1 MLTNRIGLGL
11 ALLGALA
18 ILAAACLVRVVDG
31 GWILIAASIGI
42 GGSALWVS
50 RGNHRGAVLPVGLCI
65 LASVPVLAG
74 ASIQRGSVSLLPHAI
89 AAAGLAIALAGSLLL
104 ARRPAGTSDQSA
116 EPPTPSE
123 FRSIYNVDN
132 GCPRC
137 RRPVDASARTCGYCG
152 FAMSRY
158 RQR

>member
-1 MLTNRIGLGL
+1 MLAKRIGLGL

-18 ILAAACLVRVVDG
+18 IMAAACLTRIVDG

-50 RGNHRGAVLPVGLCI
+50 AGNHRGAVLPVALCI
-65 LASVPVLAG
+65 LISVPVLAG
-74 ASIQRGSVSLLPHAI
+74 AGLQHGSVSLLPHAI
-89 AAAGLAIALAGSLLL
+89 AAAGLAAALAGSLLL
-104 ARRPAGTSDQSA
+104 ARRPAGAPDQFTD
-116 EPPTPSE
+116 PPTPSE
-123 FRSIYNVDN
+123 FRSIFNDDR

-137 RRPVDASARTCGYCG
+137 RRAIEASAVTCRYCG

-158 RQR
+158 RHR